1 MFSIN
6 GFYADIKDLFEV
18 KNDKEIYVFYMN
30 GIINTYFGTEEKLM
44 ATVNRV
50 SRSGF
55 CDWSYDKMLFSEFM
69 EEIIEQNTTQNGVYV
84 DHDTLLFDRLLDL
97 FESDFDR
104 SVTIILKDFSKDCS
118 YSSKDYDGRVLIEE
132 NEADIVV
139 DLTNTLKVCALKK
152 QYC

>member
-6 GFYADIKDLFEV
+6 GFYVGIKDLFNV

-30 GIINTYFGTEEKLM
+30 GIVNTYYGTEEKLM

-55 CDWSYDKMLFSEFM
+55 CDWTYHKMLFSDFLEVL
-69 EEIIEQNTTQNGVYV
+69 IEQNTTQNDVYV
-84 DHDTLLFDRLLDL
+84 DHDTTLFSRLLDL
-97 FESDFDR
+97 FEWEFDR
-104 SVTIILKDFSKDCS
+104 DVSIILKGGSKDS
-118 YSSKDYDGRVLIEE
+118 LLKDYDGRVLLEE
-132 NEADIVV
+132 HESDVV
-139 DLTNTLKVCALKK
+139 IDVTNTLKVFALQK